1 MEQAFQTMNEW
12 LALDEELVLSVN
24 LSAVSLDNLEL
35 PDRVQALAKRLDF
48 PLTKLSVEVTE
59 SQLVANSNYAL
70 DVLTRLRLKGV
81 GLSID
86 DFGTGYSSLIQLDQM
101 PFTELKVDRCF
112 VSTASENRVGR
123 AIVKSCVELSRQL
136 ELTTVA
142 EGVETP
148 ADFQYVKSVGCDVA
162 QGYGI
167 AQPLPATEFLAW
179 QQQWPE
185 QLAVLLKPEQ
195 GLESCLAG

>member
-1 MEQAFQTMNEW
+1 MW
-12 LALDEELVLSVN
+12 
-24 LSAVSLDNLEL
+24 
-35 PDRVQALAKRLDF
+35 R
-48 PLTKLSVEVTE
+48 
-59 SQLVANSNYAL
+59 
-70 DVLTRLRLKGV
+70 
-81 GLSID
+81 
-86 DFGTGYSSLIQLDQM
+86 GTNND
-101 PFTELKVDRCF
+101 P
-112 VSTASENRVGR
+112 ASENRVGR